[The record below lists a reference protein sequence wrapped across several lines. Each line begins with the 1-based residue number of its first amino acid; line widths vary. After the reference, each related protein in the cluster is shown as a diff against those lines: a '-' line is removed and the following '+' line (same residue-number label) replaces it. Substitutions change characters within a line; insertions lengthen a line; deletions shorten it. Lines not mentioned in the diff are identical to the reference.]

1 MSLGIA
7 ISPLAITTGFTAWV
21 CLALSGRL
29 QVSLWIRLTCGSVYV
44 SLLSVL
50 VLVTWST
57 VRMSTQE
64 LRIYGGQADIIRRGY
79 EDLYGEPDP
88 KMAKSDF
95 RA

>member
-1 MSLGIA
+1 
-7 ISPLAITTGFTAWV
+7 
-21 CLALSGRL
+21 
-29 QVSLWIRLTCGSVYV
+29 
-44 SLLSVL
+44 
-50 VLVTWST
+50 
-57 VRMSTQE
+57 MSTQE